1 MKAGI
6 IPKNNFFVNT
16 YIAGSKKRLKAYDMT
31 NQLIKATQECTLS
44 IAFLDGVS
52 PQTAWFKQ
60 QAATLA
66 ANPQYQAQLEG
77 QQNLL
82 TTEQNIKAE
91 YMQHFQQ
98 GDDQYWT
105 STIRDLQ
112 AKASGHAAPDQMYQ
126 RLLAY
131 LSLAF
136 YSISNQLITGN
147 DNVTA
152 RHFVDLYKLADPTN
166 SEAWYFSA
174 VLYARDGRSGEV
186 ESDLL
191 KAAANGFK
199 DKNRMLQQI
208 EFQHLNP
215 KPDFERI
222 EKSMH
227 L

>member
-1 MKAGI
+1 
-6 IPKNNFFVNT
+6 
-16 YIAGSKKRLKAYDMT
+16 
-31 NQLIKATQECTLS
+31 
-44 IAFLDGVS
+44 
-52 PQTAWFKQ
+52 
-60 QAATLA
+60 
-66 ANPQYQAQLEG
+66 
-77 QQNLL
+77 
-82 TTEQNIKAE
+82 
-91 YMQHFQQ
+91 MQHFQQ

-105 STIRDLQ
+105 STIHDLQ

-147 DNVTA
+147 DNVNA

-174 VLYARDGRSGEV
+174 VLYARDGRSREV

-191 KAAANGFK
+191 KAAGYGFRDK
-199 DKNRMLQQI
+199 DRMLQQA
-208 EFQHLNP
+208 EFQRLNP

-227 L
+227 P